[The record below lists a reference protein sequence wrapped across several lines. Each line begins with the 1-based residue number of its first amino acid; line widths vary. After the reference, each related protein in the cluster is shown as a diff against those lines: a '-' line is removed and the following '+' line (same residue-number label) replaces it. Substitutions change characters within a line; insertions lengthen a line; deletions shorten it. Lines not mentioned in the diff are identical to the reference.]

1 MQLILNIINKSKFP
15 TFFSGQQNLAVPGAH
30 VSRAP
35 STTITTSSIARSPR
49 ASPSPSRANTTSR
62 GARSVSRGRP
72 TEARKLSQRKPS
84 AQQKPYTGEVPLI
97 QTENSEPED
106 DEMAYARQNS
116 AYPRQNSVKAPG
128 RPMSVLNRS
137 ISADPNLN
145 DPAIRAKI
153 GNRMTKTVNKTIGKN
168 KFRGYSLQP
177 FLYYTSPSH

>member
-1 MQLILNIINKSKFP
+1 MIFASKNKTFTLNIIYKSKSS
-15 TFFSGQQNLAVPGAH
+15 TLSFSGQQNLAVPGAH

-35 STTITTSSIARSPR
+35 STTITTSSTARSPR
-49 ASPSPSRANTTSR
+49 ASPSPSRAVTTNR

-84 AQQKPYTGEVPLI
+84 TQQKPYTGEVPVI

-106 DEMAYARQNS
+106 DDMAYA
-116 AYPRQNSVKAPG
+116 ARQNSVKAPG

-153 GNRMTKTVNKTIGKN
+153 GNRMTKTVNKTIGK
-168 KFRGYSLQP
+168 KK
-177 FLYYTSPSH
+177 